1 VLLCIEAAMEL
12 AVSCQPGDTY
22 CRCCFVLTGEMDLAE
37 EVASVDFVVVKA
49 LALRADVPIG
59 KGALLPVTA
68 LSKLLFLVR
77 SVIA

>member
-1 VLLCIEAAMEL
+1 
-12 AVSCQPGDTY
+12 
-22 CRCCFVLTGEMDLAE
+22 MDLAE

-59 KGALLPVTA
+59 KGALLLVAA